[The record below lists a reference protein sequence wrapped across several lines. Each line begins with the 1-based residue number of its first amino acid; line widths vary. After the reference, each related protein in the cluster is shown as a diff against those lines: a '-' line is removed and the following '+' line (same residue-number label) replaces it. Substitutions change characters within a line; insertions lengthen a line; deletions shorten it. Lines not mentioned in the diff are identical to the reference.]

1 MFIWLVKPQIPQDV
15 PVWGSLCQHRAA
27 QEVSPVPSLLA
38 GWGGCWDLPGCF
50 LLGGA
55 GIFPFR
61 GLQSGIFHFS
71 PLGDEAETFPLMSCW
86 SRGLSVSFSVPGAV
100 FCSGM
105 ELMANVRPRH
115 FGFVFFPSS
124 SLWLVASSWF
134 NLSSQPLSTS
144 FSASTELFLC
154 RSVKPFKCLPLPR
167 ASASLCCS

>member
-1 MFIWLVKPQIPQDV
+1 MSQFGARCASTEQCRRCPLSPRCWQ
-15 PVWGSLCQHRAA
+15 GGEAA
-27 QEVSPVPSLLA
+27 GTFLAVSSWEEPGYSHF
-38 GWGGCWDLPGCF
+38 GGCRVEF
-50 LLGGA
+50 
-55 GIFPFR
+55 F
-61 GLQSGIFHFS
+61 IFHRW
-71 PLGDEAETFPLMSCW
+71 GDETETFPLMSRW
-86 SRGLSVSFSVPGAV
+86 SRGLSISFSVPGAV

>member
-1 MFIWLVKPQIPQDV
+1 MSQF
-15 PVWGSLCQHRAA
+15 GARCASTEQHRRCPLSPRCWQGGEAA
-27 QEVSPVPSLLA
+27 GTFLAVSSWEEPGYSHF
-38 GWGGCWDLPGCF
+38 GGCRVEF
-50 LLGGA
+50 
-55 GIFPFR
+55 F
-61 GLQSGIFHFS
+61 IFHRWE
-71 PLGDEAETFPLMSCW
+71 DEAETFPLMSRW
-86 SRGLSVSFSVPGAV
+86 SRGLSVSFSVPGAL
-100 FCSGM
+100 FCSGT
-105 ELMANVRPRH
+105 ELMANVWPRH